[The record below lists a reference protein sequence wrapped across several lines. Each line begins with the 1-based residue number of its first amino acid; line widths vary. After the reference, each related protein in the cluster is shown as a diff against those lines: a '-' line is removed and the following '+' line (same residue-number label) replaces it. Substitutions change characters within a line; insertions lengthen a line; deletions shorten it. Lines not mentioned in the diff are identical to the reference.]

1 MSLLRKDGSK
11 ELKGCGNLWELILKA
26 DVEFFSKDAAKKR
39 PDMLGYYDIATD
51 TIYLNHFAVFKELK
65 ERQVNVSDVSIINRI
80 MAVLNHE
87 TFHAAVLPSLEQHV
101 RQYVWKNITKDKNM
115 IKVFEKILISTIG
128 HIWQEIGV
136 RVYQEGQH
144 PDQAIANV
152 LRAGSGYRER
162 IKENMREYEYF
173 AKEYKKRTG
182 SSVYL
187 AVVEFVDGYI
197 TESIKAMLGKLQGR
211 LDEAIKQ
218 IVGEEK

>member
-1 MSLLRKDGSK
+1 M
-11 ELKGCGNLWELILKA
+11 WELILKA

-51 TIYLNHFAVFKELK
+51 TIYLTHFAVFKELK
-65 ERQVNVSDVSIINRI
+65 EKQVNVSDVSIINRI

-87 TFHAAVLPSLEQHV
+87 TFHAAVLPSLREHI
-101 RQYVWKNITKDKNM
+101 RQFVANELTKDEKM
-115 IKVFEKILISTIG
+115 IKTLEKILINTMG

-162 IKENMREYEYF
+162 IKENTN
-173 AKEYKKRTG
+173 A
-182 SSVYL
+182 
-187 AVVEFVDGYI
+187 
-197 TESIKAMLGKLQGR
+197 
-211 LDEAIKQ
+211 
-218 IVGEEK
+218 